1 MPNHAIWRP
10 DTRRPTRSMSLRMA
24 FLAIALCLTMFPAGA
39 SLAGPGIAPP
49 PPGPVEQ
56 TSGTLPRGGPVIVG
70 LRRGTTVPARTVAA
84 NSGARPTQVYQSVF
98 RGFSANLSE
107 AAIRNLANN
116 PSVAFVVADLP
127 IYPAAQSTPINLLR
141 SGVHQS
147 PLAAI
152 DNNDNAVN
160 ADIAIIDSG
169 VTPHGDLRVVGG
181 HNCTSSDPNAWG
193 DSSGHGTHVAG
204 TAAAIDNGDGVV
216 GVAPGAR
223 IWSVKVLGTGTGS
236 TSTLICGLDWV
247 AANAG
252 IIDVAN
258 MSLEGTN
265 SAASTCT
272 SGTDPLHTAVC
283 AVTNRGVPIAVAAG
297 NKNTDAGSTVPAKY
311 PSVITTAAMNDYDGR
326 PGAAAGPLCGSG
338 NGPDDFRAYYSN
350 YGSVVDI
357 AAPGTCVTST
367 TSNGGYGMMSGTS
380 MAAPMVAGA
389 LALHK
394 STSPG
399 SSAEGSRSWLF
410 GSATRGADSAEGYG
424 GLGLPLLYLGGA
436 QVTNPPGTENPA
448 LAGSKAQIVSSG
460 DSPSTGISARAYD
473 NDLNSTW
480 YVGGSPSSATLTLD
494 LGATYDVSGV
504 KWKFYSLGY
513 MDQFTVSARNVQ
525 GQSRTLGTFGNGG
538 QTQTFYGVGVSDT
551 VYARYVDIRVTNV
564 NNDFYLGSVSE
575 IEVWARNAP
584 QVTNPAGTET
594 PSLAGSKAQI
604 VSSGDDPPTGISS
617 RSYDGDLNST
627 WYIGGSPSS
636 ATLTLDLG
644 GTYDVSGVK
653 WKLYSL
659 GYLDQFTVSA
669 RNVQGQSRLL
679 GTFGNGSKTQVFYG
693 VGVSDTVYARYVD
706 IRVTNVNNDFY
717 LGSVSEIEVWA
728 RNAPQVTNPAGTE
741 NPSLAGTKAPIT
753 GSFDSPSTGISGR
766 SYDNDLNSTWYLGG
780 FPTNAT
786 LTLDLGAT
794 YDVSGVKWKLYSLG
808 YLDQFTVSA
817 RNVQGQSRLLGTF
830 GNPSRTQV
838 FYGVGVSDAVY
849 ARYVDIRVTNVNGDE
864 YLGSVSEIEIW
875 SRGFIAASDGVS
887 SASASPTATVAA
899 TATPTSIPS
908 PTTTPTASPTE
919 APTVT
924 PTASPTEESTPT
936 EAIATPSV
944 TAEPTTTPTE
954 EIAATPAALPT
965 EESTPTA
972 TPSPTATPTEE
983 VAASLATLPTEGPTE
998 DPTVPPTVALDAVTT
1013 GVVAGTGGQNVRCRA
1028 EPSTDGAVLDE
1039 IAEGETVSVIGPEVD
1054 GWIPVT
1060 CGEGAAGFVS
1070 AGFVRLDGEQPLE
1083 TVTDATATVTATD
1096 EVATAESSTG
1106 SSPAAG
1112 PTEDVPTAVST
1123 GAPTPEPTAVP
1134 AETPFPVVRVTDSE
1148 QSETGF
1154 RAIDQD
1160 PETIWSVYPSVS
1172 PDEVWLLLDLG
1183 EVRPIERVTYEL
1195 GLRNTLPVFEIW
1207 LSEDGETW
1215 WNAAI
1220 IDGRTVEPNV
1230 EYEELLGLDARFAML
1245 VVPDAVASG
1254 LGEIGGFREIGVWP
1268 GEATQSLSV
1277 LGNPTTPEPLPEPPP
1292 TEAVIDATE
1301 VVSEEPVVEAPPV
1314 DEIVTPDVPVAPEPA
1329 GTGATEEPTAEPDPA
1344 P

>member
-1 MPNHAIWRP
+1 MQVRFRDPGLVRWIIRPLSIGIVVCFLLGTLGPSSVRLSADDASAAGTPLYPDLKTTKPSGLYFDRVTMSDGLSHYVLRFSNVVWNDGEGRLELQGDPRP
-10 DTRRPTRSMSLRMA
+10 DGGNKVYQNVYDSPTGGALASQRHVSSDIVYHPSHYHYHFEGFASYLMLQRDSAGVYQPTTKKGSKTGFCIMDSNHISSRGPSSAQYGSCSGALQGISVGWGDLYQGSLPEQWIDLGTSR
-24 FLAIALCLTMFPAGA
+24 LADGYYAVQSTADPQNKLNEAGRDNNNIGVTYFRVSSGA
-39 SLAGPGIAPP
+39 ITIISDPP
-49 PPGPVEQ
+49 PPSVSNPTGAYNPSFAGFKAGIVYSGDSPYTG
-56 TSGTLPRGGPVIVG
+56 TSFGAYDNDLNTTWFSGRDYKPQSTLTIDLGASYDISGVKWKFHTLGLADQFSVAVANEAGG
-70 LRRGTTVPARTVAA
+70 RRGLGIFGNVPYAQTFYGVGTSDAVYARYVIFDFTNV
-84 NSGARPTQVYQSVF
+84 G
-98 RGFSANLSE
+98 
-107 AAIRNLANN
+107 
-116 PSVAFVVADLP
+116 
-127 IYPAAQSTPINLLR
+127 
-141 SGVHQS
+141 
-147 PLAAI
+147 
-152 DNNDNAVN
+152 ND
-160 ADIAIIDSG
+160 
-169 VTPHGDLRVVGG
+169 
-181 HNCTSSDPNAWG
+181 
-193 DSSGHGTHVAG
+193 
-204 TAAAIDNGDGVV
+204 
-216 GVAPGAR
+216 
-223 IWSVKVLGTGTGS
+223 
-236 TSTLICGLDWV
+236 
-247 AANAG
+247 
-252 IIDVAN
+252 
-258 MSLEGTN
+258 
-265 SAASTCT
+265 
-272 SGTDPLHTAVC
+272 
-283 AVTNRGVPIAVAAG
+283 
-297 NKNTDAGSTVPAKY
+297 
-311 PSVITTAAMNDYDGR
+311 AAM
-326 PGAAAGPLCGSG
+326 GSISELEVWA
-338 NGPDDFRAYYSN
+338 R
-350 YGSVVDI
+350 
-357 AAPGTCVTST
+357 
-367 TSNGGYGMMSGTS
+367 GYVEIS
-380 MAAPMVAGA
+380 
-389 LALHK
+389 
-394 STSPG
+394 
-399 SSAEGSRSWLF
+399 
-410 GSATRGADSAEGYG
+410 
-424 GLGLPLLYLGGA
+424 
-436 QVTNPPGTENPA
+436 NPPGTENPS

-460 DSPSTGISARAYD
+460 DDPPTGLPPRAHD

-480 YVGGSPSSATLTLD
+480 YIGGSPSSATLTLD

-525 GQSRTLGTFGNGG
+525 GQSR
-538 QTQTFYGVGVSDT
+538 
-551 VYARYVDIRVTNV
+551 A
-564 NNDFYLGSVSE
+564 
-575 IEVWARNAP
+575 
-584 QVTNPAGTET
+584 
-594 PSLAGSKAQI
+594 
-604 VSSGDDPPTGISS
+604 
-617 RSYDGDLNST
+617 
-627 WYIGGSPSS
+627 
-636 ATLTLDLG
+636 
-644 GTYDVSGVK
+644 
-653 WKLYSL
+653 
-659 GYLDQFTVSA
+659 
-669 RNVQGQSRLL
+669 L

-1292 TEAVIDATE
+1292 TEEPTEAVIEDSPVVSAEATE
-1301 VVSEEPVVEAPPV
+1301 ITAPP
-1314 DEIVTPDVPVAPEPA
+1314 PDEPA
-1329 GTGATEEPTAEPDPA
+1329 AEAAAPADAPVEPDPGATDAIEEPTAEPLNET
-1344 P
+1344 